1 MVTIIRLIKD
11 GKVIDET
18 EDLQYMHELLVIND
32 KDVKEIVVT
41 VAKHK

>member
-1 MVTIIRLIKD
+1 LIKD